1 MTCPEC
7 GSTTKPIITLAIVG
21 SLDAK
26 PIWCRECHT
35 YFDYRRWLAKDIT
48 RGTTL
53 AVVVGT
59 EASATEPRRDV
70 SVTVSVVHH
79 DPYARRVELS
89 VTNVDLSA
97 AKPAGT
103 LWRRGTPVG
112 ARRFR

>member
-7 GSTTKPIITLAIVG
+7 GSTAKPIITLAIAH

-26 PIWCRECHT
+26 PIWCQECHT
-35 YFDYRRWLAKDIT
+35 YFDYRRWLAKDIA

-53 AVVVGT
+53 AIVVGT

-70 SVTVSVVHH
+70 SVTVLLTHH
-79 DPYARRVELS
+79 DPYARRVELT

-97 AKPAGT
+97 ARPAGT
-103 LWRRGTPVG
+103 LWRRGSPVG
-112 ARRFR
+112 ARRSR